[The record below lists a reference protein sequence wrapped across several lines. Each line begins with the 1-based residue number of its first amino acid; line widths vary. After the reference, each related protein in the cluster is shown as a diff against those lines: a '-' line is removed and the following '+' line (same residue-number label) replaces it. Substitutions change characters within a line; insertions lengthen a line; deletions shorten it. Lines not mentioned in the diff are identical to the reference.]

1 MKVLLI
7 DDHALVRQGL
17 AMLLSDFNSD
27 IEVTEARG
35 ADQAIELCEA
45 GGTFDLVLLDLMM
58 EGMNG
63 LEVLDVF
70 GDRLP
75 GVPVVIISAS
85 ESRVD
90 IRAAF
95 QRGAKGYIV
104 KSSTAD
110 AFKLALRL
118 VLLGE
123 IYVPPL
129 AMESGQGL
137 SVDAPDRSVSQ
148 AAGGAPRNRLTPRQR
163 EVLVLLAQGQSN
175 KEIARSLGMLEGT
188 AKVHVRAIFRNLEV
202 NNRTTAVYVGIRLGY
217 IPRV

>member
-17 AMLLSDFNSD
+17 AMLLSDFDSD
-27 IEVTEARG
+27 MEVTEARS
-35 ADQAIELCEA
+35 ADQAIELCKTE
-45 GGTFDLVLLDLMM
+45 GTFDLVLLDLMM

-63 LEVLDVF
+63 LEVLDVL
-70 GDRLP
+70 GERLP

-85 ESRVD
+85 ESRAE

-95 QRGAKGYIV
+95 QRGAKGFIV
-104 KSSTAD
+104 KSSTAE

-129 AMESGQGL
+129 AMDSGQGH
-137 SVDAPDRSVSQ
+137 SAGAPDRSVSQ
-148 AAGGAPRNRLTPRQR
+148 AAGGAPPKGLTLRQR
-163 EVLVLLAQGQSN
+163 EVLALMAKGQPN
-175 KEIARSLGMLEGT
+175 KEIARNLGMLEGT

>member
-45 GGTFDLVLLDLMM
+45 GCTFDLVLLDLMLD
-58 EGMNG
+58 GVSG
-63 LEVLDVF
+63 LEVLDLL
-70 GDRLP
+70 GERLP

-104 KSSTAD
+104 KSSTAET
-110 AFKLALRL
+110 FKLALRL

-123 IYVPPL
+123 HYVPPH
-129 AMESGQGL
+129 AMESGQDISL
-137 SVDAPDRSVSQ
+137 DALDHGVSQ
-148 AAGGAPRNRLTPRQR
+148 TVGSARRKGLTPRQR
-163 EVLVLLAQGQSN
+163 EVLTLMAEGQPN
-175 KEIARSLGMLEGT
+175 KEIARNLGMLEGT

-202 NNRTTAVYVGIRLGY
+202 NNRTTAVFVGIRLGY